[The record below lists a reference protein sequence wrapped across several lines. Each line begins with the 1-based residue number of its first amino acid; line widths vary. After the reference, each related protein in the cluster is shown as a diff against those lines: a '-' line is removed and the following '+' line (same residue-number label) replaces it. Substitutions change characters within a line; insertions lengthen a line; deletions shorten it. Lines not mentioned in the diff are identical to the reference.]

1 MRRGGV
7 PARGGGSGWVD
18 DSRRASHD
26 ARARPHQL
34 LPRRHRRDAGQA
46 RWRLRRALRYSGA
59 FVRERAL
66 VRVDVAAVERRE
78 GIEGVGVE
86 SPRR

>member
-1 MRRGGV
+1 MLDR
-7 PARGGGSGWVD
+7 
-18 DSRRASHD
+18 
-26 ARARPHQL
+26 
-34 LPRRHRRDAGQA
+34 A